1 MKKFVGLVCLLLFF
15 MVGDGFAQIPAGYY
29 YELLMTQAKY

>member
-1 MKKFVGLVCLLLFF
+1 MKKFVGLVCLLLLF

-29 YELLMTQAKY
+29 DGTD